1 MHPGPSDFTYLWGP
15 LLTMFAVMA
24 VAPFLMRVIKKVRK
38 WLESDEGSSSDAK
51 SAQEPSWSVTTGN
64 RDARLNADGYVGLP
78 ASANETGDFESARG
92 AADAALAPER
102 KKAGS
107 ERLKSLDTMRGLS
120 LSLMIFVNYGGGGYW
135 WLDHSSWN
143 GLTVADLLF
152 PWFMWMMGVS
162 MALAFKARKEQK
174 QTRLAFMRK
183 VCQRSANLV
192 LISLFTDAPWNWPQ
206 KLRLTGVLQYFAVS
220 YFWVSLAVLATGSW
234 DGAAARRAVRA
245 VEGDNGENGSVKCRF
260 LPAIFVGRDE
270 HGGGDDDDF
279 AHVRLYWRELGP
291 VLLAP
296 ALWLVLTFGVDV
308 PGCGRGYLGPGGFAD
323 GGTKFHCTGGSHRY
337 IDHLVFGVRH
347 LYGEPTCMEA
357 YQCVPYDPEG
367 FVGGFNAV
375 LLTYLGLVAGRIFL
389 HHKHP
394 AARMTHLV
402 VLGLPCLAVAAA
414 LCGCKQDGGLIPVN
428 KNLWSTSYVLL
439 MAGFGSVL
447 LAGIYGIV
455 DRWQLW
461 DGAPL
466 RYMGMNSIAIY
477 VGSDIFEMYF
487 PFGFHANPRQHW
499 GELLSNCV
507 GVCAWFAVA
516 TELYRRKIFFK
527 V

>member
-78 ASANETGDFESARG
+78 ASANETVDFESARG

>member
-1 MHPGPSDFTYLWGP
+1 MNSLPFSYELRLNALANYRVEIIYPPGSDPYIHLDVMHPGPSDFTYLWGP

-51 SAQEPSWSVTTGN
+51 SAQEPSWSVSTGN

-78 ASANETGDFESARG
+78 ASANETVDFESARG

-402 VLGLPCLAVAAA
+402 VLGLPCLAV
-414 LCGCKQDGGLIPVN
+414 
-428 KNLWSTSYVLL
+428 
-439 MAGFGSVL
+439 
-447 LAGIYGIV
+447 
-455 DRWQLW
+455 
-461 DGAPL
+461 
-466 RYMGMNSIAIY
+466 
-477 VGSDIFEMYF
+477 
-487 PFGFHANPRQHW
+487 
-499 GELLSNCV
+499 GEL
-507 GVCAWFAVA
+507 A
-516 TELYRRKIFFK
+516 RRGRWRGRG
-527 V
+527 